1 MRIRN
6 ILLAIIF
13 ILIIAGVGGFFYINT
28 LKDPVNAQDTTKK
41 EVTIES
47 GSSGGQIA
55 KILKENGLIKDEKY
69 FLFYANQNKLANLK
83 SGVYEISPSQN
94 LEEILKMLNTG
105 GRPIGEKVTIIEG
118 TTVAQIAELLSSKGL
133 ADKQRFISLAGDKSL
148 FSSEFTF
155 LQDRSIVSLEGFL
168 YPETYFIRKG
178 TSEEDIIRM
187 ILTQTKKIYE
197 ENNVFDIPQ
206 NLSPYITNVNQLIS
220 LASIVEKE
228 SSSKEY
234 SARIAGVFIKRLGM
248 NMPLG
253 SCPTVEYITRIHRG
267 RVTYEETQIDSPFNT
282 YKYKGLTPSPIC
294 TPTVESINA
303 VKNFEN
309 TDYLFFVAK
318 LDGTLVFTKTY
329 EEHLAATK
337 EIFGEY

>member
-6 ILLAIIF
+6 ILLTIVLVLLFVAI
-13 ILIIAGVGGFFYINT
+13 GGFFYVNT
-28 LKDPVNAQDTTKK
+28 LKNPVNTNDTSKK
-41 EVTIES
+41 EIVIES

-55 KILKENGLIKDEKY
+55 KILKDNGLIKDEKY
-69 FLFYANQNKLANLK
+69 FLFFANKNNLANLK
-83 SGVYEISPSQN
+83 SGVYEMSPSQN

-118 TTVAQIAELLSSKGL
+118 TNVTQIAELLSSKGL
-133 ADKQRFISLAGDKSL
+133 ADKDKFISLSGDKSL

-155 LQDRSIVSLEGFL
+155 LQDPSIVSLEGFL
-168 YPETYFIRKG
+168 YPETYFIRQG
-178 TSEEDIIRM
+178 TSEEEIIRT
-187 ILTQTKKIYE
+187 ILTHTKEIYE
-197 ENNVFDIPQ
+197 QNNVFEIPQ

-234 SARIAGVFIKRLGM
+234 SARIAGVFIKRLSM
-248 NMPLG
+248 NMALG
-253 SCPTVEYITRIHRG
+253 SCPTVEYITGIHRG
-267 RVTYEETQIDSPFNT
+267 RVTYAETQIDSPFNT
-282 YKYKGLTPSPIC
+282 YKYKGLTPAPIC
-294 TPTVESINA
+294 TPTIESINA